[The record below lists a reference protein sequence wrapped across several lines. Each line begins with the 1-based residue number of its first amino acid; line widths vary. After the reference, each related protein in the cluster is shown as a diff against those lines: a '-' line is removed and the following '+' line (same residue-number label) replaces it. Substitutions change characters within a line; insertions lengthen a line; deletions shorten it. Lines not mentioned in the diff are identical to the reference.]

1 MTRISIICPKCK
13 SQYPYEITSRSEH
26 NFRCTRCHQ
35 VFRSRIVKIRAKR
48 SRGSRK
54 ENKRRFLVRYYDL
67 SGSEGMIEF
76 DITGYEDFELRARDI
91 AVFSYVKDKLTLIQN
106 CTVNRYLRISN
117 PYCFLATC
125 LYGPASEE
133 VAVLKRFRDNILLDS
148 ALLSRF
154 VALYYHLSPLAVR
167 WLGDKRF
174 FKEELIGFK
183 KAASFLR

>member
-1 MTRISIICPKCK
+1 MSSILQAI
-13 SQYPYEITSRSEH
+13 
-26 NFRCTRCHQ
+26 
-35 VFRSRIVKIRAKR
+35 
-48 SRGSRK
+48 
-54 ENKRRFLVRYYDL
+54 
-67 SGSEGMIEF
+67 
-76 DITGYEDFELRARDI
+76 
-91 AVFSYVKDKLTLIQN
+91 YVKDKLTLIQN

-117 PYCFLATC
+117 PHCFLATC

-174 FKEELIGFK
+174 FKDVLLVLTKPVI
-183 KAASFLR
+183 SCIDWYLRGPRGKC